1 MVFTKVV
8 VVDGRD
14 HMLGRLASLVAKELL
29 LGQQVVVTRCEGL
42 VVSGSLMRNKMKWAR
57 FRRKRTN
64 TNPKKGPIHFRAPSK
79 MLWRTVR
86 GMLPHKTKRGQLA
99 MQRLKTFDGCPPPYG
114 RVKRMVVPDA
124 LRVMR
129 LRPGR
134 KFTVLGTLAS
144 QAGWKHEGLVAKLEE
159 NRKAKAASFYEAK
172 KASANLVA
180 KAKKDLANDA
190 EYSAITAELAT
201 FGQ

>member
-1 MVFTKVV
+1 MTFTKVV

-29 LGQQVVVTRCEGL
+29 LGQQVVVTRCEQMC
-42 VVSGSLMRNKMKWAR
+42 VSGSLMRNKMKWAR

-64 TNPKKGPIHFRAPSK
+64 TNPKRGPIHFRAPSK
-79 MLWRTVR
+79 MLWRAVR
-86 GMLPHKTKRGQLA
+86 GMVPHKTKRGQLA
-99 MQRLKTFDGCPPPYG
+99 MQRLKTFDGCPPPYD

-134 KFTVLGTLAS
+134 KFTVLGRLAS
-144 QAGWKHEGLVAKLEE
+144 ESGWKHAELVAKLEDS
-159 NRKAKAASFYEAK
+159 RKAKSAAFYEAK
-172 KASANLVA
+172 KASANLTA
-180 KAKKDLANDA
+180 KAKQALAGDA
-190 EYSAITAELAT
+190 EYAALTTELAT